1 MRISDWSSDVCSSDL
16 EQMEDR
22 YRMMASVGV
31 RSLSSFNDKVKAARA
46 KGQPLG
52 RKVQTGYHPET
63 GQPVYEEEQ
72 LDYPVLPQIVVI
84 VDELADLMMTAGK
97 EVEFLILLPAHT
109 APAAGNPTRE
119 DGP

>member
-1 MRISDWSSDVCSSDL
+1 MYEDIPHLLAPVVTEPPKAVRALKWAV

-84 VDELADLMMTAGK
+84 VDELADLIDRK
-97 EVEFLILLPAHT
+97 S
-109 APAAGNPTRE
+109 TRLNSSH
-119 DGP
+119 